1 MTSRPNTIADIS
13 AAMREDPDYLTWNR
27 SVAEA
32 QIEEFAL
39 DLDAIAARLRAVIA
53 EMRRYEAATGYD
65 GCIIGGWATTLDGI
79 VGEEGGAK

>member
-53 EMRRYEAATGYD
+53 EMRRYEAATGP
-65 GCIIGGWATTLDGI
+65 IG
-79 VGEEGGAK
+79 KSSPR